1 MSVAEKIKELFTT
14 NRDQSGD
21 TFVLIK
27 ASAQIRMISSI
38 KGQQLSAFEDFK
50 LKWFLVTW
58 NERCL
63 WSCTFPEVNEA
74 LVNTTLRTQAVQ
86 YFIQKLRT
94 DTTFKRS
101 VGGTKWSVD
110 VRDLTYSKTEYD
122 FWNNEKL
129 MKSGKSS
136 LEKLDEIIQEDPE
149 YTLVEFPLTVQA

>member
-1 MSVAEKIKELFTT
+1 MSVAEKIKEVFAV
-14 NRDQSGD
+14 NKDQCGD
-21 TFVLIK
+21 TFYLIK

-58 NERCL
+58 NHQTL

-74 LVNTTLRTQAVQ
+74 LINTALRTQAVQ
-86 YFIQKLRT
+86 HFIEKLRANT
-94 DTTFKRS
+94 LFKRS

-110 VRDLTYSKTEYD
+110 VKGLTFEKIEYD
-122 FWNNEKL
+122 FWNNEEL
-129 MKSGKSS
+129 MKCGKSS

-149 YTLVEFPLTVQA
+149 YTLIEFRG